1 MKKLFYVII
10 TACSL
15 FAAAALCL
23 VACKKDDNGGN
34 GSADGN
40 YWNIHNTVAKGIKTV
55 IQDNVTFNFD
65 KDGRLISQKTQYDE
79 TVYTYNSDG
88 FPTKIVSKSFDDK
101 GAVLSEATDTY
112 EYGNK
117 GKWTPVPMG
126 PGNVMHIYMQGLYNG
141 ISKVTM
147 SGTWYGDA
155 VMTYTFNGNKLT
167 ISTTATEAQ
176 EPFEDIV
183 FDYDGA
189 YPVHLKRAPVG
200 KGEFGEEIAMTYMAN
215 GMFDTYKECFLTDGI
230 VYMERISTTN
240 KNIKSV
246 MSPDNEISKYWNL
259 NYNEE
264 GKALSQAELTRTE
277 TITYTY
283 NEHGDVTSE
292 TTINSEA
299 NSEDYLT
306 TYEYEYDSK
315 GNWTKCTTTMTVTRP
330 ANVQEPRVFT
340 QNRTI
345 QYY

>member
-1 MKKLFYVII
+1 MRKLFIV
-10 TACSL
+10 L
-15 FAAAALCL
+15 AAAALCI
-23 VACKKDDNGGN
+23 VACKKDGDDNG
-34 GSADGN
+34 SVSGN
-40 YWNIHNTVAKGIKTV
+40 YWAIHNTVAKGIKTIV
-55 IQDNVTFNFD
+55 HDNVTETYD
-65 KDGRLISQKTQYDE
+65 KNGRLVSFKTPYDE
-79 TVYTYNSDG
+79 TLYEYNSDG
-88 FPTKIVSKSFDDK
+88 FPTKVISKSFDDK
-101 GAVLSEATDTY
+101 GAILSQSTDTY

-155 VMTYTFNGNKLT
+155 VMTYKFNGNKLT
-167 ISTTATEAQ
+167 ISTTATEAPD
-176 EPFEDIV
+176 PFEDIV
-183 FDYDGA
+183 FEYDGA

-200 KGEFGEEIAMTYMAN
+200 KGEFGEELSMTYLAN

-230 VYMERISTTN
+230 LYMERTATTN
-240 KNIKSV
+240 KSIKSV
-246 MSPDNEISKYWNL
+246 MSPDSEISKYWNL

-292 TTINSEA
+292 TTVNSEA

-315 GNWTKCTTTMTVTRP
+315 GNWTKCTTTSRVTRP
-330 ANVQEPRVFT
+330 ANSNDPYVWT
-340 QNRTI
+340 QNREIT
-345 QYY
+345 YY

>member
-183 FDYDGA
+183 FEYDGA
-189 YPVHLKRAPVG
+189 YPVHFKNAPVG

-246 MSPDNEISKYWNL
+246 MSPDSEISKYWNL

>member
-1 MKKLFYVII
+1 MRKLLIV
-10 TACSL
+10 L
-15 FAAAALCL
+15 AAAALCI
-23 VACKKDDNGGN
+23 VACKKDGDGN
-34 GSADGN
+34 GSVNGN
-40 YWNIHNTVAKGIKTV
+40 YWTIHNTVAKGIKTV
-55 IQDNVTFNFD
+55 SQDNVTFNFD
-65 KDGRLISQKTQYDE
+65 KDGRMISQETPYDRV
-79 TVYTYNSDG
+79 TYTYNSDG
-88 FPTKIVSKSFDDK
+88 FPTRIVTQTLAEDGS
-101 GAVLSEATDTY
+101 VESESTDTD

-155 VMTYTFNGNKLT
+155 VMTYKFNGNKLT
-167 ISTTATEAQ
+167 ISTTATEAK

-183 FDYDGA
+183 FEYDGA
-189 YPVHLKRAPVG
+189 YPVHFKNAPVG
-200 KGEFGEEIAMTYMAN
+200 QGEFGEEIAMTYMAN

-230 VYMERISTTN
+230 VYMERIATTN
-240 KNIKSV
+240 KSIKSV
-246 MSPDNEISKYWNL
+246 MSPDSEISKYWNL

-264 GKALSQAELTRTE
+264 GKALSQAELYRVE

-292 TTINSEA
+292 TTVNSEV

-315 GNWTKCTTTMTVTRP
+315 GNWTKCTATSRVTRP
-330 ANVQEPRVFT
+330 ANSNDPYVWT
-340 QNRTI
+340 QNREIT
-345 QYY
+345 YY

>member
-1 MKKLFYVII
+1 MRKLFIV
-10 TACSL
+10 L
-15 FAAAALCL
+15 AAAALCL
-23 VACKKDDNGGN
+23 VACKKDGDDNG
-34 GSADGN
+34 SVSGN
-40 YWNIHNTVAKGIKTV
+40 YWTTHNTVAKGIKTV

-88 FPTKIVSKSFDDK
+88 FPTKIVSKSFDDS
-101 GAVLSEATDTY
+101 GAVISESTDTY

-155 VMTYTFNGNKLT
+155 VMTYKFNGNKLT
-167 ISTTATEAQ
+167 ISTTATEAPD
-176 EPFEDIV
+176 PFEDLV
-183 FDYDGA
+183 FEYDGA

-200 KGEFGEEIAMTYMAN
+200 IGEFGEELSMTYLAN

-230 VYMERISTTN
+230 LYMERTATTN
-240 KNIKSV
+240 KSIKSV
-246 MSPDNEISKYWNL
+246 MSPDSEISKYWNL
-259 NYNEE
+259 SYNDE
-264 GKALSQAELTRTE
+264 GKAISQAELYRVE

-283 NEHGDVTSE
+283 NEHGDPATE
-292 TTINSEA
+292 TTVNSEEG
-299 NSEDYLT
+299 SWDYLT